1 MGAKQHSNTTLTG
14 DWMWSTCTRCVC
26 ISQLSVS
33 LWLPGMRL
41 WPWLQRRR
49 VDRILTCPSRLQA
62 RGWRWVLNTAATRET
77 LRTDSCVHGKML
89 VINAASPRNL
99 GLYPKILELSV
110 LKVWQ
115 ILICCHMEEA
125 DQSYVLLGAS
135 HLSWLFWQF
144 WMLFTVETIW

>member
-1 MGAKQHSNTTLTG
+1 MGAKQHSNTRLTG
-14 DWMWSTCTRCVC
+14 GWMWSTCTRCVC

-49 VDRILTCPSRLQA
+49 VDRILTCPSRLEA

-77 LRTDSCVHGKML
+77 LRTDWCVHGKMLLL

-125 DQSYVLLGAS
+125 DQSYVLLGALGAS
-135 HLSWLFWQF
+135 HLS
-144 WMLFTVETIW
+144 FTVETIW